1 MRKLVIWTETAESAE
16 VISGYLMRLGVEL
29 LYTKLE
35 SKQIIANVDNM
46 SGKDVESISRVILG
60 AKGENHLSINE

>member
-1 MRKLVIWTETAESAE
+1 MRKLVIWTETVESAE
-16 VISGYLMRLGVEL
+16 VISGYLMRIGVEL

-46 SGKDVESISRVILG
+46 SSKNVESISRVILG
-60 AKGENHLSINE
+60 AKGENHLSISE

>member
-16 VISGYLMRLGVEL
+16 VISGYLMRLGVEVI
-29 LYTKLE
+29 YTKVE

-46 SGKDVESISRVILG
+46 SSKDVESISKVILG
-60 AKGENHLSINE
+60 AKGENHLSISE